1 MKILNK
7 FKISLKQITSIFG
20 VVIILLEISGCSA
33 SRPDNLGLKNNL
45 LLSCPESPNC
55 VLSQQSDEKH
65 RIQPLAYTG
74 SLEVAKER
82 LSQVILSL
90 ENTRIIIQNRDY
102 WHVEFTSRWL
112 RFIDDVEFYFVESEP
127 LIHLRSASRLG
138 YYDFGANQKRVEKI
152 RTRFEK
158 LENGS

>member
-1 MKILNK
+1 
-7 FKISLKQITSIFG
+7 
-20 VVIILLEISGCSA
+20 LEISGCSA